1 MCANLE
7 FTFQNIFPSEAIQ
20 VSSKK
25 KGIKIK
31 LTDVSSNDVMDA
43 KQDGIR
49 KGVGLPSL
57 GGSARVPPPHCKR
70 GTPLGCPQCGA
81 ALRTSALKP
90 RLASVRRGQDLPRGE
105 RTDRGRTGQPHFS
118 SPDRHSR
125 ARSSR
130 QCCLRAP
137 ILHVN

>member
-1 MCANLE
+1 VCANLE

-49 KGVGLPSL
+49 KGGVGLFPPSAAGPGSPCHK
-57 GGSARVPPPHCKR
+57 GGD
-70 GTPLGCPQCGA
+70 PLGCPCSGHP
-81 ALRTSALKP
+81 LK
-90 RLASVRRGQDLPRGE
+90 A
-105 RTDRGRTGQPHFS
+105 
-118 SPDRHSR
+118 
-125 ARSSR
+125 
-130 QCCLRAP
+130 
-137 ILHVN
+137 